1 VADLFIM
8 KHRMTVWILFLL
20 FLAPLEFSSAKAQ
33 DNSFFE
39 SHIRPA
45 LIEHCYEC
53 HSKGKKI
60 RGGLVLDSKA
70 GLIKGGDSGPVIM
83 PGKPDESL
91 FMKALHHQGDLKMP
105 PKGKLNSNTINAF
118 KEWIAKGAVDPRDS
132 AKETVNA
139 TTIDWGKSKL
149 FWSFQ
154 PVKKTPVPSIK
165 GSSNPIDSFVQK
177 QLNLKGLIISTPA
190 TPQEL
195 IRRLSFTLT
204 GLPPSVEDVDSFLKD
219 RSTISYEKLVDKYLS
234 SIAYAERWGRH
245 WLDVARYAEDQAHT
259 FGVKPNSDAYKYRDW
274 VIQSFD
280 KDMPFNDFV
289 RYQIA
294 ADLMAE
300 PKRLENL
307 AALGF
312 FGLGAQY
319 YKNTDAARAIADEL
333 DDRIDTLSRGFLGLT
348 VSCARCHD
356 HKFDPIPTQDYY
368 SIAGVF
374 HSSKLSNTPVC
385 TMEELKTFESQKKI
399 LLEAE
404 LKLNNFI
411 QTERLPFLEKQLKSF
426 ETNYLET
433 ARFLEKKKKDEK
445 LNYKGFGND
454 PVALERWV
462 KFYDKY
468 KSNKKFAF
476 FAGPMSQWNDNTTDE
491 QKIISI
497 NKAKDALLKVIR
509 NEKDASIKE
518 KQNKNTPEFYEA
530 FFGNAGL
537 MPLGDSWKK
546 ELDTTKLEEFKT
558 LEEQHIAL
566 KKKTPDALPVV
577 NAIAEST
584 PSDLKVYIRGNPAKQ
599 GEVAPRRFLKIIAG
613 EERKPFS
620 KGSGRTELAE
630 EIVSPDNPLTSRV
643 IVNRIWAWHFGKGI
657 VATPSNFGKLG
668 EAPSNPDLLDYLA
681 GNFVGSGWSIKKL
694 HKLIVTSDTF
704 KQSSKDISK
713 NFAIDPENIFL
724 WKFNRQRLD
733 IESWRDSI
741 LSISGKLDKT
751 IGGPTFN
758 LNDSNSKRRTVY
770 AKISRHDLDPLL
782 RIFDFPDPNITSER
796 RIETTVPQQ
805 QLFIINSSFAID
817 QSKELAKRLQGFSKV
832 ERDNINEA
840 YKLIFSR
847 NASIQE
853 VDLALSFLHNSEDNA
868 EKSSNKM
875 DRWERFAQVLLAS
888 NEFIYID

>member
-1 VADLFIM
+1 M
-8 KHRMTVWILFLL
+8 KLKFTLWNLIVLVLVS
-20 FLAPLEFSSAKAQ
+20 LEISTAKAQ
-33 DNSFFE
+33 DSSLFE
-39 SHIRPA
+39 SQIRPA

-53 HSKGKKI
+53 HSTGKKI
-60 RGGLVLDSKA
+60 RGGLALDSKA
-70 GLIKGGDSGPVIM
+70 GILKGGESGPVII

-91 FMKALHHQGDLKMP
+91 FMKGLYHQGDLKMP

-132 AKETVNA
+132 VKEIANA

-154 PVKKTPVPSIK
+154 PIKKTPVPVIK

-177 QLNLKGLIISTPA
+177 QMNLKGLTISGPA

-204 GLPPSVEDVDSFLKD
+204 GLPPSIEDVDSFLKD
-219 RSTISYEKLVDKYLS
+219 SSAISYEKFIDKYLS
-234 SIAYAERWGRH
+234 SISYAERWGRH

-294 ADLMAE
+294 ADLMPE

-333 DDRIDTLSRGFLGLT
+333 DDRIDTLSRGFMGLT

-385 TMEELKTFESQKKI
+385 TMEELKTFENQKKI
-399 LLEAE
+399 LNEAE

-411 QTERLPFLEKQLKSF
+411 QTERLPFLEKKLKSF
-426 ETNYLET
+426 ESSYLEV
-433 ARFLEKKKKDEK
+433 ASFLEKKKKDEK

-454 PVALERWV
+454 PVTLEKWV
-462 KFYDKY
+462 KFFDKN
-468 KSNKKFAF
+468 KTNKKFAF
-476 FAGPMSQWNDNTTDE
+476 FAEPLSQWNDKTTDE

-497 NKAKDALLKVIR
+497 NKTKEALLKVIR

-546 ELDTTKLEEFKT
+546 ELDKAKLEEFKT
-558 LEEQHIAL
+558 LEDQHIAL

-584 PSDLKVYIRGNPAKQ
+584 PSDLKVYIRGNPSKQ
-599 GEVAPRRFLKIIAG
+599 GEIAPRRFLKIIAG

-620 KGSGRTELAE
+620 KGSGRIELAE

-681 GNFVGSGWSIKKL
+681 GNFVEAGWSIKKL

-713 NFAIDPENIFL
+713 NVAIDPENIFL

-805 QLFIINSSFAID
+805 QLFIINSSFAIE
-817 QSKELAKRLQGFSKV
+817 QSKELAIRLQSFSKV

-853 VDLALSFLHNSEDNA
+853 IDLALSFLHNSEDNA
-868 EKSSNKM
+868 DKSFNKM
-875 DRWERFAQVLLAS
+875 NRWERFAQALLAS

>member
-1 VADLFIM
+1 M
-8 KHRMTVWILFLL
+8 
-20 FLAPLEFSSAKAQ
+20 EFSSARAQ

-53 HSKGKKI
+53 HSTGKKI
-60 RGGLVLDSKA
+60 RGGLILDSKA
-70 GLIKGGDSGPVIM
+70 GILKGGDSGPVII

-91 FMKALHHQGDLKMP
+91 FMKGLHYQGDLKMP

-132 AKETVNA
+132 SKETANA

-154 PVKKTPVPSIK
+154 PVKKTPVPVTK

-177 QLNLKGLIISTPA
+177 QLNLKSLTNSGPA

-219 RSTISYEKLVDKYLS
+219 RSAISYEKLVDKYLS
-234 SIAYAERWGRH
+234 SISYAERWGRH

-274 VIQSFD
+274 VIHSFD

-294 ADLMAE
+294 ADLMPE

-385 TMEELKTFESQKKI
+385 TMEELKTFESEKKKLI
-399 LLEAE
+399 EAE
-404 LKLNNFI
+404 FNLNKFI
-411 QTERLPFLEKQLKSF
+411 QTERLPFLEKKLKSF
-426 ETNYLET
+426 ESNYLEA

-462 KFYDKY
+462 KFQDKY

-476 FAGPMSQWNDNTTDE
+476 FAEPISQWNDKTTDE

-546 ELDTTKLEEFKT
+546 ELDTTKLVEFKA

-584 PSDLKVYIRGNPAKQ
+584 PSDLKVYIRGNPSKQ
-599 GEVAPRRFLKIIAG
+599 GEIAPRRFLKIIAG
-613 EERKPFS
+613 EERKTFS

-668 EAPSNPDLLDYLA
+668 EAPSNQDLLDYLA
-681 GNFVGSGWSIKKL
+681 GNFVETGWSIKKL

-805 QLFIINSSFAID
+805 QLFIINSSFAIE
-817 QSKELAKRLQGFSKV
+817 QSKELAKRLQDFSKV
-832 ERDNINEA
+832 ERDNINQA

-853 VDLALSFLHNSEDNA
+853 VDLALSFLYNSEDNA

-875 DRWERFAQVLLAS
+875 DRWERFAQALLAS